1 MDRRQFTDAIKF
13 FTLARHFYEDLGDSL
28 VAEECTFAIALA
40 QRIMSD
46 AGRRSQ
52 RKNESAKEPAPPIA
66 TSPIKVVY
74 DPATNESMSA

>member
-40 QRIMSD
+40 QRVMTD
-46 AGRRSQ
+46 AVRRNQPKKSEH
-52 RKNESAKEPAPPIA
+52 KAELAPPINA
-66 TSPIKVVY
+66 QY
-74 DPATNESMSA
+74 DPAANDSISVA

>member
-40 QRIMSD
+40 KRVMTD
-46 AGRRSQ
+46 AVRRNQPQKSEL
-52 RKNESAKEPAPPIA
+52 KAELAPPINA
-66 TSPIKVVY
+66 EY
-74 DPATNESMSA
+74 DPAANDSIRVA

>member
-40 QRIMSD
+40 QRVMTD
-46 AGRRSQ
+46 AVRRNQPKKS
-52 RKNESAKEPAPPIA
+52 EPKAELAPPINA
-66 TSPIKVVY
+66 EY
-74 DPATNESMSA
+74 DPAANDSISVA